1 MAPNIQMQNE
11 LYFEENPLSTLCQVI
26 GKWTVWQLTNGRVPC
41 SSLAPDCRHWCR
53 AKPSSSE
60 GLYGGRP
67 NLFCSPIY
75 LISRSVILYG
85 SLPHNSCEKLR
96 SITRYCLDKQTS
108 VRHPSWLNHPVC
120 ILTSDHLIERVSF
133 ALMTLLAGGH
143 RHKRPRAASSLHS
156 GEVDCSVKN
165 WIMYITTNIV

>member
-1 MAPNIQMQNE
+1 MNF
-11 LYFEENPLSTLCQVI
+11 LLKKNPLSTLCQVI
-26 GKWTVWQLTNGRVPC
+26 GKWTVWQLTNDIDRVPC

-67 NLFCSPIY
+67 TFFCSPIY
-75 LISRSVILYG
+75 LIIRSVILYG
-85 SLPHNSCEKLR
+85 SLPHNFCEKLKSI

-108 VRHPSWLNHPVC
+108 ARHPSWLNHPFC
-120 ILTSDHLIERVSF
+120 ILTSDHLIERASF
-133 ALMTLLAGGH
+133 ALMTLFLLAGGH